1 MYDMIIKNGT
11 VVDGTGTPG
20 VVKDIAIRDGQ
31 IVALGEGVDGAAK
44 EVLDA
49 TGLLVTPGFIDP
61 HTHYDAQVLWDT
73 QLQPST
79 SNGVTTM
86 VMGCCGVGLAPV
98 KKKDTEWLAYVLEVI
113 EEVPADAVKS
123 TIDFNFESFPEYL
136 DEIDNHNYTMD
147 IVTHVPHVALRAYV
161 MGERGIRN
169 EPATKEDIAEMAR
182 LVKEAVE
189 AGAFGFS
196 TSRCTIHSLDTGP
209 LPGTYAREE
218 EIMAMAEA
226 IRDAGGGVVQMIP
239 SGQGGVVEGDGKEIK
254 FAGTKPD
261 PHRISD
267 EVKLMRK
274 LHQKTGVSC
283 TFSFGSNASMGD
295 DWPRVISEIDAA
307 HAAGEPILPQVA
319 ARFLNALSNL
329 DGQHIFLA
337 KPTYKAIAHLP
348 RAERARKM
356 ADPAIKAAILSE
368 PDDDLGTDDPLQ
380 LFWVS
385 MRKQLRAVFPYEGK
399 STDYEPFPENSV
411 KARAAARGVSPE
423 EEFYDLLIA
432 DNGDAILIWFADY
445 IESVIPL
452 KESQFLNPGYTI
464 GVGDA
469 GAHAKLMVDAGIYT
483 YLLARS
489 AKERPR
495 GKPIPVEALV
505 NRCTKL
511 IADTYGLDDR
521 GVLEVGKRADINVID
536 FENLSFERP
545 RIANDFPGGAPR
557 FLQDGKG
564 YVMTMVKGVPVR
576 RNDQDTGARPG
587 KVARNPRSAAKRKV
601 LEAA

>member
-1 MYDMIIKNGT
+1 MFDMIIKNGT
-11 VVDGTGTPG
+11 VVDGTGAPG
-20 VVKDIAIRDGQ
+20 VVKDIAVQGGK
-31 IVALGEGVDGAAK
+31 IVALGQGIHGEAK

-98 KKKDTEWLAYVLEVI
+98 KKQDTDWLAHVLEVI
-113 EEVPADAVKS
+113 EEVPADAVKA
-123 TIDFNFESFPEYL
+123 TIDFDYESFPEYL
-136 DEIDNHNYTMD
+136 DKIDRHDYTMD

-161 MGERGIRN
+161 MGERGIKN
-169 EPATKEDIAEMAR
+169 EPATPEDIAAMQK

-196 TSRCTIHSLDTGP
+196 TSRSCIHNLDTGP
-209 LPGTYAREE
+209 LPGTYATEE

-239 SGQGGVVEGDGKEIK
+239 SGQSGVVEGSGK
-254 FAGTKPD
+254 ANQVVGMSAD
-261 PHRISD
+261 PHYISD

-283 TFSFGSNASMGD
+283 TFSFGSNPRIGE
-295 DWPRVISEIDAA
+295 DWERVTAEIDAA
-307 HAAGEPILPQVA
+307 HAAGEPILPQVG
-319 ARFLNALSNL
+319 ARFLNALANL
-329 DGQHIFLA
+329 DTQHIFLA
-337 KPTYKAIAHLP
+337 KPTYKSIAHLP

-380 LFWVS
+380 LFWVT
-385 MRKQLRAVFPYEGK
+385 MRRNMKAVFPYEGK
-399 STDYEPFPENSV
+399 ATDYEPFPENSI
-411 KARAAARGVSPE
+411 KARAEARGVSPE

-432 DNGDAILIWFADY
+432 DEGAAILIWFADY
-445 IESVIPL
+445 LEAVIPL
-452 KESQFLNPGYTI
+452 KESQFRNPGYTV

-489 AKERPR
+489 AKPRPR
-495 GKPIPVEALV
+495 GNAVPVEALV

-511 IADTYGLDDR
+511 IADTYGMDDR
-521 GVLEVGKRADINVID
+521 GMIAVGKRADINVID

-545 RIANDFPGGAPR
+545 RIAFDFPGDAPR

-576 RNDQDTGARPG
+576 RNDKDTGARPG
-587 KVARNPRSAAKRKV
+587 KVARNPRANAKRLV
-601 LEAA
+601 AA